1 MNYAEV
7 LGRALRIS
15 WRYRYLWLLALFG
28 GDYSSGSNLGYSG
41 NTSNPS
47 SRSSSSSTSGLQ
59 PYLDWLN
66 GHLGLLM
73 AIGIAFLVLW
83 LIWFLVGC
91 LASGGLVRAVAE
103 LDAGHPFRGGQ
114 AWAAGARTFWPVL
127 ALRLL
132 YLLVSLAVAALLI
145 GLPILL
151 AISHPPASLVFLI
164 LLVPFGLLFFAYAVL
179 ADVVFKLALRCLVL
193 ELLGPIA
200 AIGSGLRLL
209 GRRFGR
215 VALFWLILI
224 AVAFGVGIGLGV
236 PLAIIGVV
244 FAGPISEG
252 VAGGDVNLV
261 VSTLAAAGAVG
272 LLVYMVLAALLGTY
286 WSAVWTLGYRRFE
299 VLPGAPPPPSLP
311 GW

>member
-7 LGRALRIS
+7 LSRALRMS

-28 GDYSSGSNLGYSG
+28 GDYGSGSNYSYSG
-41 NTSNPS
+41 STSNPS
-47 SRSSSSSTSGLQ
+47 SRSSSTSTAGLQ

-66 GHLGLLM
+66 GHLGLLIE
-73 AIGIAFLVLW
+73 IGVGFLVLG

-91 LASGGLVRAVAE
+91 VASGGLVRAVAE
-103 LDAGHPFRGGQ
+103 LDAGHPFRGRQ
-114 AWAAGARTFWPVL
+114 AWTAGAGTFWRVL

-132 YLLVSLAVAALLI
+132 YLLVSLALGALLI

-151 AISHPPASLVFLI
+151 AISHPPGTLVFLI

-200 AIGSGLRLL
+200 AIGSALRLL
-209 GRRFGR
+209 GRQVGR

-224 AVAFGVGIGLGV
+224 AVAFGLGIGLGV
-236 PLAIIGVV
+236 PLAIIAVV
-244 FAGPISEG
+244 FAGPISQG
-252 VAGGDVNLV
+252 VASGDVNLV
-261 VSTLAAAGAVG
+261 VSTLAAASVVG
-272 LLVYMVLAALLGTY
+272 LLVYLTLAALLGTY
-286 WSAVWTLGYRRFE
+286 WSAAWTLAYRRFDL
-299 VLPGAPPPPSLP
+299 LPGAPPPPSLP
-311 GW
+311 TW